1 MRFIL
6 DLDDTLAQTTRDM
19 QGDVARVSS
28 LTLAPGVGEFIELLN
43 SRGDFYALVTVGD
56 EALQAEKITHLGL
69 MFPQVVIVPKTDDPY
84 MKSEAVAQIVDARRE
99 GEECVLIGD
108 RLDRDISVGNALGL
122 TTVRMC
128 LPEGRYSA
136 IEPQNEREKPAFTVR
151 DFFELMKLPIF
162 S

>member
-1 MRFIL
+1 MFCSCPRDLHRLRGHFLLQKFIYDEYMRFIL

-56 EALQAEKITHLGL
+56 EALQAEQSTHLRL
-69 MFPQVVIVPKTDDPY
+69 MIPQVVIVPKTDDPY

-99 GEECVLIGD
+99 GE
-108 RLDRDISVGNALGL
+108 A
-122 TTVRMC
+122 
-128 LPEGRYSA
+128 
-136 IEPQNEREKPAFTVR
+136 
-151 DFFELMKLPIF
+151 
-162 S
+162 